1 MNNPVL
7 SFLAPGIGFW
17 MRSDS
22 VLRWRIVFGA
32 LVGAIVI
39 ALLVT
44 TKPWVAVTEIRGK
57 TDTLDYVRIYGWIAG
72 AINVVLLTF
81 LIILCPW
88 WAKLRGLTPNSG
100 ASVEGSAT
108 PRWFWPLVIVAMATT
123 FFYSLPRMTHGFWDD
138 EELNVRTT
146 LWGKFKPNKKT
157 GEVEFVRFDWLETI
171 YGYSKGPNTHTLFSI
186 LSRACEETWNLIAK
200 PKGFP
205 VVEWPFRVP
214 ALVFGILAIAAF
226 AWLLRDFGMPATGVV
241 AAWLL
246 AVHPWSI
253 RYASEARGYSF
264 VILIV
269 PALFVFWRR
278 AMVIGSW
285 RWWSAYALAEFLL
298 FYCYPGSAFILIVL
312 NLLTLG
318 LLAAAPGCAEP
329 RFAQA
334 GRWFC
339 VNALAAMLTLQF
351 MLPLYPQAK
360 LYFDFVSS
368 QGFVSGGQWVR
379 NTVAYMVG
387 GGPWTKSGEPW
398 AGYPEWLARYVEHPV
413 IFVAAASLALT
424 LVVVGAFRLLWRS
437 WPSATFVF
445 VMAICPP
452 ITFTVAFFK
461 KFLLY
466 ENYVIYSLP
475 GVIVC
480 AAAGLTLVAS
490 LLAKL
495 SGKQT
500 VGWIFTGSLL
510 LGYFVFTN
518 SFRRWLVENPL
529 QQIRESVIYSR
540 GTLDPAA
547 AEQKNIRTAS
557 FCIPPYLYDAH
568 MERLDSAGGFIA
580 ALQRSDEDGIPLF
593 VNIGMPWAA
602 REYSPQM
609 WTLFNNQDLF
619 EEPVHLRGFEP
630 SLDRLVAK
638 YKAHSAQTF
647 DFSRYSLDQ
656 R

>member
-17 MRSDS
+17 VRSDS
-22 VLRWRIVFGA
+22 VRRWRIVLGVVA
-32 LVGAIVI
+32 GAIAI

-72 AINVVLLTF
+72 AINVVLLAC
-81 LIILCPW
+81 LAVLCPW
-88 WAKLRGLTPNSG
+88 WAKGRDLTSNSL
-100 ASVEGSAT
+100 ASVERYT

-123 FFYSLPRMTHGFWDD
+123 FFYSLPRMTQGFWDD

-157 GEVEFVRFDWLETI
+157 GEVEFVRFEWLETV

-186 LSRACEETWNLIAK
+186 LSRACEEAWNLVAQ

-205 VVEWPFRVP
+205 LVEWPFRVP
-214 ALVFGILAIAAF
+214 ALIFGALAVAAF
-226 AWLLRDFGMPATGVV
+226 AWLLKDFGMPATGVV

-264 VILIV
+264 VILVV
-269 PALFVFWRR
+269 PLLFVFWRR
-278 AMVIGSW
+278 AMVTGFW
-285 RWWSAYALAEFLL
+285 RWWSLFALAEFALL
-298 FYCYPGSAFILIVL
+298 YCYPGSAFILIVL

-329 RFAQA
+329 RFTQA

-368 QGFVSGGQWVR
+368 QGFVSGWQWVR
-379 NTVAYMVG
+379 NTVAYMIG
-387 GGPWTKSGEPW
+387 GGPWTKSGEPS
-398 AGYPEWLARYVEHPV
+398 AGYPEWLALYVESPV
-413 IFVAAASLALT
+413 LFVGAASLAIT
-424 LVVVGAFRLLWRS
+424 LVGLGAFRLIWRS
-437 WPSATFVF
+437 WPSATFVV

-452 ITFTVAFFK
+452 ITFTIAFLK

-490 LLAKL
+490 LLARL

-500 VGWIFTGSLL
+500 VGVIFAGCLL
-510 LGYFVFTN
+510 VGYFLYTN
-518 SFRRWLVENPL
+518 SFRQWLVGNPL

-547 AEQKNIRTAS
+547 AEQKNVRTAS

-568 MERLDSAGGFIA
+568 MERLDSAGDFIA
-580 ALQRSDEDGIPLF
+580 ALQRSDKEGVPLF
-593 VNIGMPWAA
+593 INIGMPWAA

-609 WTLFNNQDLF
+609 WGLFNNRDLF

-638 YKAHSAQTF
+638 YKAHSVETL
-647 DFSRYSLDQ
+647 DLTRYISDQ

>member
-1 MNNPVL
+1 MNSPL
-7 SFLAPGIGFW
+7 PSFLAPGIGFW
-17 MRSDS
+17 ARGDA
-22 VLRWRIVFGA
+22 VRRWRIVLGVLA
-32 LVGAIVI
+32 GAIAI
-39 ALLVT
+39 ALLAA

-57 TDTLDYVRIYGWIAG
+57 TDTVDYVRIYAWIAG
-72 AINVVLLTF
+72 AINVVLLTC
-81 LIILCPW
+81 LIIVCPW
-88 WAKLRGLTPNSG
+88 WARSRDLTPSSS
-100 ASVEGSAT
+100 APVKGSAT
-108 PRWFWPLVIVAMATT
+108 PRWFWPLLIVAMATT
-123 FFYSLPRMTHGFWDD
+123 FFYSLPRMSHGFWDD

-157 GEVEFVRFDWLETI
+157 GEVEFVRFDWLETV

-186 LSRACEETWNLIAK
+186 LSRACEEAWNVVAK
-200 PKGFP
+200 PTGFP
-205 VVEWPFRVP
+205 LVEWPFRVP
-214 ALVFGILAIAAF
+214 ALVFGVLAVAAF
-226 AWLLRDFGMPATGVV
+226 AWLLRDFGMPGTGVV

-264 VILIV
+264 VIFIV
-269 PALFVFWRR
+269 PVLFALWQR
-278 AMVIGSW
+278 AMLTGSW
-285 RWWSAYALAEFLL
+285 RWWSGYALAEFSL

-312 NLLTLG
+312 NVLTLG

-351 MLPLYPQAK
+351 TLPLYPQAK

-368 QGFVSGGQWVR
+368 QGFVSGWHWVG
-379 NTVAYMVG
+379 NTVAYMIG
-387 GGPWTKSGEPW
+387 GAPWTKSGEPW
-398 AGYPEWLARYVEHPV
+398 AGYPEWLARYLENPV
-413 IFVAAASLALT
+413 LFVATASLAIT
-424 LVVVGAFRLLWRS
+424 LLGLGAFRLLWRS

-445 VMAICPP
+445 VMALCPP
-452 ITFTVAFFK
+452 ITFLVAFLK

-475 GVIVC
+475 AVIVC
-480 AAAGLTLVAS
+480 AAAGITLVGS
-490 LLAKL
+490 FLAKL
-495 SGKQT
+495 SGKQI
-500 VGWIFTGSLL
+500 VEVALAGCLL
-510 LGYFVFTN
+510 LGYFVYTN
-518 SFRRWLVENPL
+518 SFRQWLVENPL

-547 AEQKNIRTAS
+547 GHQENIRTAS

-568 MERLDSAGGFIA
+568 MERLDSAGAFIA
-580 ALQRSDEDGIPLF
+580 ALQRSDKEGVPLV

-602 REYSPQM
+602 RDYSPQM
-609 WTLFNNQDLF
+609 WALFNNRDLF
-619 EEPVHLRGFEP
+619 EKPVHLRGFEP

-638 YKAHSAQTF
+638 YKANSVQTL
-647 DFSRYSLDQ
+647 DFSRYRSDQ

>member
-17 MRSDS
+17 VRGDA
-22 VLRWRIVFGA
+22 VRRWRIVLGILA
-32 LVGAIVI
+32 GAIAI

-57 TDTLDYVRIYGWIAG
+57 TDTADYVRICGWIAG
-72 AINVVLLTF
+72 AINVVLLTC

-88 WAKLRGLTPNSG
+88 WARLRDLTPNSS
-100 ASVEGSAT
+100 ASVRGSAT

-123 FFYSLPRMTHGFWDD
+123 FFYSLPRMSHGFWDD

-157 GEVEFVRFDWLETI
+157 GEVEFVRFDWLETV

-186 LSRACEETWNLIAK
+186 LSRACEEARNVVAK
-200 PKGFP
+200 PTGFP
-205 VVEWPFRVP
+205 LVEWPFRVP
-214 ALVFGILAIAAF
+214 ALVFGVLAVAAF
-226 AWLLRDFGMPATGVV
+226 AWLLRDFGMPGTGVV
-241 AAWLL
+241 ASWLL
-246 AVHPWSI
+246 AVHPWGI

-264 VILIV
+264 VIFIV
-269 PALFVFWRR
+269 PVLFALWRR
-278 AMVIGSW
+278 AMLIGSW
-285 RWWSAYALAEFLL
+285 RWWSGYALAEFSL

-312 NLLTLG
+312 NGLTLA

-329 RFAQA
+329 RFGQA

-339 VNALAAMLTLQF
+339 INALAAMLTLQF
-351 MLPLYPQAK
+351 TLPLYPQAK

-368 QGFVSGGQWVR
+368 QGFVSGWQWVR
-379 NTVAYMVG
+379 NTVAYMIG
-387 GGPWTKSGEPW
+387 GAPWTKSGEPW
-398 AGYPEWLARYVEHPV
+398 AGYPEWLARYIENPV
-413 IFVAAASLALT
+413 LFVGAASLAIT
-424 LVVVGAFRLLWRS
+424 LIGLGAFRLLWRS

-452 ITFTVAFFK
+452 ITFLVAFLK

-480 AAAGLTLVAS
+480 AAAGITLAGS
-490 LLAKL
+490 FLAKL

-500 VGWIFTGSLL
+500 VGVAFAGCLL
-510 LGYFVFTN
+510 MGYFLYTN
-518 SFRRWLVENPL
+518 SFRQWLVENPL

-547 AEQKNIRTAS
+547 SQQENIRTAS

-568 MERLDSAGGFIA
+568 MERLDSAGAFIA
-580 ALQRSDEDGIPLF
+580 ALQRSDEERVPLV

-609 WTLFNNQDLF
+609 WALFNNRDLF
-619 EEPVHLRGFEP
+619 EEPALLRGFEP

-638 YKAHSAQTF
+638 YKAYSVQTL
-647 DFSRYSLDQ
+647 DFSRYRSDQ